1 MATTLFTSAAGVFR
15 GNLHGHSTHSDGQ
28 NSPADVV
35 RLHREAGYD
44 FTCLSEHLWT
54 DPRFSAPTIIDATAF
69 DSADF
74 ITIISAELH
83 CPGKAHDKDGLWHIV
98 ANGLPVEF
106 PVADSSETGPELVA
120 RAVAAGAYVTIAHPE
135 WYSLTDDEARSLAAA
150 GAHGVEIYNHSS
162 AIEAGRGGGIAT
174 LDLLLNEG
182 DRVHLTATDDSHHVP
197 GDAFGGW
204 VMVAADSLTAG
215 DIIAS
220 LKAGN
225 YYASSGPDFIDIS
238 IDGAN
243 LDVGTSPVDRIILA
257 GDRHRAEFVAGEGL
271 TTASFDLASLDSAF
285 FRVVAIDARGQCA
298 WSNPYW
304 MDDLG

>member
-1 MATTLFTSAAGVFR
+1 
-15 GNLHGHSTHSDGQ
+15 
-28 NSPADVV
+28 
-35 RLHREAGYD
+35 
-44 FTCLSEHLWT
+44 
-54 DPRFSAPTIIDATAF
+54 
-69 DSADF
+69 
-74 ITIISAELH
+74 
-83 CPGKAHDKDGLWHIV
+83 
-98 ANGLPVEF
+98 
-106 PVADSSETGPELVA
+106 
-120 RAVAAGAYVTIAHPE
+120 
-135 WYSLTDDEARSLAAA
+135 
-150 GAHGVEIYNHSS
+150 VEIYNHSS

>member
-98 ANGLPVEF
+98 ANGLPAEF
-106 PVADSSETGPELVA
+106 PVVNSSETGAELVT

-135 WYSLTDDEARSLAAA
+135 WYNLTDDEARSLAAA

-182 DRVHLTATDDSHHVP
+182 HRVHLTATDDSHHVP

-238 IDGAN
+238 IDGTN

-257 GDRHRAEFVAGEGL
+257 GDRHRARFVAGDDLRE
-271 TTASFDLASLDSAF
+271 ARFDLADFNSAF
-285 FRVVAIDARGQCA
+285 FRVVAIDAQGRSA